1 MMHKNLRSFIDVLRK
16 ENELI
21 EIETEVD
28 PYLEIAEIHR
38 RVIDEQ
44 GKALFFKNV
53 KNSKFPVITNLFGT
67 AKRIDLG
74 FGKRP
79 QEFVKRAV
87 ELVEILLP
95 PKPKELW
102 QFRDMAWTG
111 LKLGTKSIGKPPVLE
126 VVNKP
131 PKLKEIPLL
140 QLWHEDGGHFVTLP
154 LVYTES
160 PSTGKHNLGM
170 YRIQRFDQTTTGI
183 HWQIHKGGGFHYHEA
198 EKLNQ
203 SLPIN
208 VFIGGPPAMILAAI
222 APLPEDV
229 PELMLASLLNDGKV
243 EMAKNPLEN
252 GLRLL
257 AEAEF
262 IISGKVP
269 PNIRKPEGPFGDHY
283 GYYSLT
289 HDYPIIQAEAVFH
302 RKDAIYPATI
312 VGKPRQEDFFI
323 GDYLQELLSPLFPL
337 VMPAVLDLWSYG
349 ETGFHSLAAAVVK
362 ERYSREALGAGFRIL
377 GEGQLSLT
385 KFLLLTDKPQDLRDF
400 KTLFEYMLERV
411 SWESDFFIFDRTSF
425 DTLDY
430 ASGKVNH
437 GSKAMLVGVGEK
449 RKDLKREFQGDLPNY
464 VKKAGVFC
472 GGCLVLEVETY
483 ASDNEEIYENK
494 LGKRIAECGKFDDFE
509 IVVLHDSIEF
519 AGSADKFLWATWTRF
534 NPSTDIYAKEINVMN
549 NHITYKSPII
559 IDARMKPWYPKE
571 VLVREDIK
579 QLVDKRWNEY
589 FPNK

>member
-1 MMHKNLRSFIDVLRK
+1 MHKNLRSFIQKLK
-16 ENELI
+16 EENDLI
-21 EIETEVD
+21 EIEAEVD

-67 AKRIDLG
+67 AKRIELG
-74 FGKRP
+74 FGVGP

-87 ELVEILLP
+87 EMVEVLMP
-95 PKPKELW
+95 PQPKKLW
-102 QFRDMAWTG
+102 QFKDLVWKG
-111 LKLGTKSIGKPPVLE
+111 IKLGTKEVSNAPVLQQIQ
-126 VVNKP
+126 KP
-131 PKLKEIPLL
+131 ARLEEIPLL

-160 PSTGKHNLGM
+160 PTTGKHNLGM
-170 YRIQRFDQTTTGI
+170 YRIQRYDQTTTGI

-198 EKLNQ
+198 EQLNKP
-203 SLPIN
+203 LPIN

-229 PELMLASLLNDGKV
+229 PELMLASLLNDGKIKTV
-243 EMAKNPLEN
+243 KNPLEN

-257 AEAEF
+257 SEAEF
-262 IISGKVP
+262 VISGTVP
-269 PNIRKPEGPFGDHY
+269 PKIRKPEGPFGDHY

-289 HDYPIIQAEAVFH
+289 HDYPVIQAEAVFH

-323 GDYLQELLSPLFPL
+323 GDYLQELLSPLFPI

-400 KTLFEYMLERV
+400 KSLFEHILARV
-411 SWESDFFIFDRTSF
+411 NWESDFFIFDRTSF

-437 GSKAMLVGVGEK
+437 GSKAMLVGVGDKK
-449 RKDLKREFQGDLPNY
+449 RDLKREFTGALPVG
-464 VKKAGVFC
+464 VKKAEVFC
-472 GGCLVLEVETY
+472 GGCLVLEVEIY
-483 ASDNEEIYENK
+483 ASDNEEVYENK
-494 LGKRIAECGKFDDFE
+494 LAKRVAECGKFDEFE
-509 IVVLHDSIEF
+509 MVILHDSIEY
-519 AGSADKFLWATWTRF
+519 AKSTEKFLWATWTRF
-534 NPSTDIYAKEINVMN
+534 NPSTDIFAKEIRVVN
-549 NHITYKSPII
+549 NHISYTSPIV

-571 VLVREDIK
+571 VEVRDDIK
-579 QLVDKRWNEY
+579 KLVDNRWKEY
-589 FPNK
+589 FKSK